1 MQIYDLFIE
10 HNVNAME
17 CIARDAR
24 DGTMHA
30 GALERSPV
38 ARDEWLHG
46 WQRRAIVSWPRAQM
60 WVHLTPEKHGNET
73 NNDIQKTPLHYNH
86 FHRETISAT
95 QPVHRAAVH
104 CHVTTALLPRDY
116 HFTITKGMQIQ

>member
-1 MQIYDLFIE
+1 
-10 HNVNAME
+10 ME

-46 WQRRAIVSWPRAQM
+46 WQRRAIVSVSCPDLGAPHSGEAW
-60 WVHLTPEKHGNET
+60 E
-73 NNDIQKTPLHYNH
+73 
-86 FHRETISAT
+86 
-95 QPVHRAAVH
+95 
-104 CHVTTALLPRDY
+104 RD
-116 HFTITKGMQIQ
+116 